1 MEALLSL
8 FEGKNI
14 ALELF
19 GYFGTALV
27 LLSFLM
33 QDLKWL
39 RIFNMSGGLISLIYA
54 ILTDSMP
61 VVALNASLIIIN
73 AFQLARIIINKRKA
87 ATVNSAEE
95 NAYDNIKEEKEN

>member
-1 MEALLSL
+1 MDALTSL

-33 QDLKWL
+33 RDIKWL
-39 RIFNMSGGLISLIYA
+39 RLINMSGGLVSLIYA
-54 ILTDSMP
+54 VLTNTMP
-61 VVALNASLIIIN
+61 VVVLNASLIIIN
-73 AFQLARIIINKRKA
+73 AIQFAGIIVREQKEKA
-87 ATVNSAEE
+87 AKSEEINNTLNKKEE
-95 NAYDNIKEEKEN
+95 NL